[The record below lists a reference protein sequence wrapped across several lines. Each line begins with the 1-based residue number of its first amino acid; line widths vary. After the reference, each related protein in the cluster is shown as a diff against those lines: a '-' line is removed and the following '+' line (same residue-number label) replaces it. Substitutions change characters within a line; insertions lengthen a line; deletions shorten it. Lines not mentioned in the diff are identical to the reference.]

1 MRFNLKHAA
10 LVAACAAAFPVHA
23 TNGYFLPG
31 FGIRAQGMGG
41 VGIAY
46 GRDSLS
52 TAANPANAV
61 NTGMRGDLGVAVF
74 NPERHAAV
82 GSDAGQASPFLFN
95 GDTASEAKYFI
106 MPEMGFSMPLNDELH
121 VALAVVGNGGMNT

>member
-1 MRFNLKHAA
+1 MFKLRLLVGAMA
-10 LVAACAAAFPVHA
+10 LTTAGTAMA

-31 FGIRAQGMGG
+31 FGFRSQGMGG

-61 NTGMRGDLGVAVF
+61 NTGMRGDLGFGIF

-82 GSDAGQASPFLFN
+82 GTGTGLPGGDGTPGGGSAFGFTGNTESDLR
-95 GDTASEAKYFI
+95 YFI
-106 MPEMGFSMPLNDELH
+106 LPEMGFSMPLND
-121 VALAVVGNGGMNT
+121 

>member
-31 FGIRAQGMGG
+31 FGIRSEGMGG

-61 NTGMRGDLGVAVF
+61 NTGMRGDMGMAVF
-74 NPERHAAV
+74 NPERSTRIYNDPATPGIDFFFGARPTDHLE
-82 GSDAGQASPFLFN
+82 SDS
-95 GDTASEAKYFI
+95 KYFLV
-106 MPEMGFSMPLNDELH
+106 PEMGFSMPLTEQVH
-121 VALAVVGNGGMNT
+121 VA

>member
-1 MRFNLKHAA
+1 M
-10 LVAACAAAFPVHA
+10 AAFPAHA

-31 FGIRAQGMGG
+31 FGIRSQGMGG

-61 NTGMRGDLGVAVF
+61 NTGMRGDIGFAVF
-74 NPERHAAV
+74 NPERHAEIHDPA
-82 GSDAGQASPFLFN
+82 GAPAGFFEGNIESDL
-95 GDTASEAKYFI
+95 KYFI
-106 MPEMGFSMPLNDELH
+106 MPEWAS
-121 VALAVVGNGGMNT
+121 ACR

>member
-1 MRFNLKHAA
+1 MKERVLASFRSNFNKALGGDMRFTLKHAA
-10 LVAACAAAFPVHA
+10 LGAACLAAFPAHA

-31 FGIRAQGMGG
+31 FGMRSQGMGG

-61 NTGMRGDLGVAVF
+61 NTGMRDDLGFAVF

-82 GSDAGQASPFLFN
+82 GTGTGLPG
-95 GDTASEAKYFI
+95 GD
-106 MPEMGFSMPLNDELH
+106 
-121 VALAVVGNGGMNT
+121 